1 MLRRLALSTVAL
13 LSATLLAACVS
24 GDPNK
29 TYDYD
34 RAGFA
39 SDDGSR

>member
-1 MLRRLALSTVAL
+1 MLKRLALTTVAA
-13 LSATLLAACVS
+13 LSALSLAACVS

-29 TYDYD
+29 RYDYD
-34 RAGFA
+34 KAGFA